1 MRLHSKSIFKWVM
14 TLSFI
19 MAVGI
24 LSNFSE
30 TVWAHGDQLGA
41 DEDEHDKVEKK
52 EGVTGPHGGQ
62 VVEFEKNYLEFTVDH
77 KGGGITLFLLDEDL
91 KTVPM
96 PESYSGV
103 IYMTLE
109 DNSKKTL
116 TLKRGTEGPV
126 SHLETETGTK
136 DIGSFKA
143 VVSLKI
149 GEKRQNF
156 RFSWAPAVHEH
167 DEKK

>member
-52 EGVTGPHGGQ
+52 EERGPHGGQ
-62 VVEFEKNYLEFTVDH
+62 VVEFEKNHLEFAVDH

-91 KTVPM
+91 KAVPI

-103 IYMTLE
+103 IYMTL
-109 DNSKKTL
+109 DDGSKKTL

-126 SHLETETGTK
+126 SHLEAETGTK
-136 DIGSFKA
+136 DIGSFKV

>member
-52 EGVTGPHGGQ
+52 EERGPHGGQ

-77 KGGGITLFLLDEDL
+77 EGGEITLFLLDEDIQA
-91 KTVPM
+91 VPM

-103 IYMTLE
+103 IYMTM
-109 DNSKKTL
+109 DDGSKKTL
-116 TLKRGTEGPV
+116 TLKRGTEGAI
-126 SHLETETGTK
+126 SHLEAETGAK

-149 GEKRQNF
+149 GEKRQNL

>member
-30 TVWAHGDQLGA
+30 IVWAHGDQLGA

-62 VVEFEKNYLEFTVDH
+62 VVEFEKNYLEFAVDH
-77 KGGGITLFLLDEDL
+77 EGGGITLFLLDEDL
-91 KTVPM
+91 KAVPM
-96 PESYSGV
+96 PESYSGL
-103 IYMTLE
+103 IYLTM
-109 DNSKKTL
+109 DDGSKKHF
-116 TLKRGTEGPV
+116 TLKRGTEGAI
-126 SHLETETGTK
+126 SHLEAETGAK

-156 RFSWAPAVHEH
+156 RFSWAPEVHEH
-167 DEKK
+167 EE

>member
-24 LSNFSE
+24 LSDFSE

-52 EGVTGPHGGQ
+52 EERGPHGGQ
-62 VVEFEKNYLEFTVDH
+62 VVEFEKNHLEFAVDH

-91 KTVPM
+91 KA
-96 PESYSGV
+96 SYSGV
-103 IYMTLE
+103 IYMTM
-109 DNSKKTL
+109 DDGSKKTL
-116 TLKRGTEGPV
+116 TLKRGTEGAI
-126 SHLETETGTK
+126 SHLEAETGAK

-149 GEKRQNF
+149 GEKRQNL
-156 RFSWAPAVHEH
+156 RFNWAQAVHEH

>member
-24 LSNFSE
+24 LSDFSE

-52 EGVTGPHGGQ
+52 EERGPHGGQ
-62 VVEFEKNYLEFTVDH
+62 VVEFEKNHLEFAVDH

-91 KTVPM
+91 KAVPI

-103 IYMTLE
+103 IYMTL
-109 DNSKKTL
+109 DDGSKKTL

-126 SHLETETGTK
+126 SHLEAETGTK

-149 GEKRQNF
+149 DEKRQNL
-156 RFSWAPAVHEH
+156 RFNWAPAVHEH